1 MRAHG
6 VVEIFWDRVG
16 PFGINS
22 FIAFASASLAL
33 VFISGPV
40 ILGDFE
46 IIPDFWGDGSG
57 GQGVETP
64 LR

>member
-1 MRAHG
+1 MKF
-6 VVEIFWDRVG
+6 FWKKVG
-16 PFGINS
+16 LFGINN
-22 FIAFASASLAL
+22 FIPFLYASLAL
-33 VFISGPV
+33 VFFSGPV

>member
-1 MRAHG
+1 M
-6 VVEIFWDRVG
+6 EIFWDRVG

-33 VFISGPV
+33 VFFSESV

-46 IIPDFWGDGSG
+46 IIPDFLGDGSG
-57 GQGVETP
+57 GQVVETP